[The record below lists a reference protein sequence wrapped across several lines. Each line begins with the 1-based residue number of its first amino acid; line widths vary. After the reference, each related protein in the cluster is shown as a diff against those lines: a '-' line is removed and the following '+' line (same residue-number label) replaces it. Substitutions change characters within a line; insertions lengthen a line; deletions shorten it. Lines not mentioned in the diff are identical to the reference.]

1 MYSHD
6 NEHLMQL
13 LNGRVQEI
21 PGVVSTETMIVLAH
35 SIKRNMP
42 ME

>member
-1 MYSHD
+1 
-6 NEHLMQL
+6 MQL
-13 LNGRVQEI
+13 LNTKVQEI
-21 PGVVSTETMIVLAH
+21 PGVVSTETMIVLDN

>member
-1 MYSHD
+1 MYAHD

-13 LNGRVQEI
+13 LNTKVQEI
-21 PGVVSTETMIVLAH
+21 PGIISTETMIVLNS